1 MHNFLPTS
9 YLNTTFYRLQ
19 KKGDFIVDEKYHF
32 EVDDSNKLLDQIKD
46 NPNNYL
52 AIVGIA
58 VGYTTASHFI

>member
-1 MHNFLPTS
+1 M
-9 YLNTTFYRLQ
+9 
-19 KKGDFIVDEKYHF
+19 DEKYHF

-46 NPNNYL
+46 NPNNYF